1 VLLIACGADE
11 YWCDGSL
18 LVSLRFKW
26 EVLCC
31 IRREN
36 LDATV
41 NLSNT
46 NDNIGRYLVHITV
59 YGKET
64 LEQSKVIDTSNQTCP
79 DDIESLCYVSAGT
92 FSFASKLVPLNS
104 KIQVCVEELSSG
116 TENCVYGKNSET
128 NTPETIIVGVPQI
141 LSQR

>member
-1 VLLIACGADE
+1 MGPTNIGVMVVF
-11 YWCDGSL
+11 L
-18 LVSLRFKW
+18 LVFISIGKYYTAFGEKT
-26 EVLCC
+26 
-31 IRREN
+31 
-36 LDATV
+36 LDVTV

-46 NDNIGRYLVHITV
+46 NDNIGRYLVQITV

-128 NTPETIIVGVPQI
+128 NTPETIIVGVPQ
-141 LSQR
+141 SSSRG